1 MMTKALFYPFITLFA
16 MMLFA
21 TLGMA
26 AHHGGPKVYFIGLE
40 DGQTVSSPLTV
51 RFGLAGYGVA
61 PAGVDKPQTGHH
73 HLLIDTALSEDEMQ
87 YPIPSDDKHRHFG
100 GGQTQV
106 TVDLEPGEHTLQ
118 LVLGDAS
125 HVPLGPEFMS
135 ARIIVTV
142 R

>member
-1 MMTKALFYPFITLFA
+1 MLRAAFLTLAGILFLTGFA
-16 MMLFA
+16 ISGVA
-21 TLGMA
+21 SD
-26 AHHGGPKVYFIGLE
+26 HGGPKVYFIGLE

-61 PAGVDKPQTGHH
+61 PAGVDKPETGHH
-73 HLLIDTALSEDEMQ
+73 HLLIDTALSEDDMQ
-87 YPIPSDDKHRHFG
+87 YPIPSDENHSHFG

-106 TVDLEPGEHTLQ
+106 TVDLEPGDHTLQ
-118 LVLGDAS
+118 LVLGDAG

-135 ARIIVTV
+135 ERITVTV

>member
-1 MMTKALFYPFITLFA
+1 MIRAALIVLAAIISMTFYAMPGKASD
-16 MMLFA
+16 
-21 TLGMA
+21 
-26 AHHGGPKVYFIGLE
+26 HGGPKVYFIGLE

-61 PAGVDKPQTGHH
+61 PAGVDKPETGHH
-73 HLLIDTALSEDEMQ
+73 HLLIDTALSEDDMQ
-87 YPIPSDDKHRHFG
+87 YPIPSDENHRHFG

-106 TVDLEPGEHTLQ
+106 TVDLEPGDHTLQ

-135 ARIIVTV
+135 ERITVTV